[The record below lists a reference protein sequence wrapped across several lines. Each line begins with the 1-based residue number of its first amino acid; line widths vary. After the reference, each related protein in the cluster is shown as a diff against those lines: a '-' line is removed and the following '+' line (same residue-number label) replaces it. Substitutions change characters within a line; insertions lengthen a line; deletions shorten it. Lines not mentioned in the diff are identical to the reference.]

1 MRFIV
6 LLTTLLFAG
15 CAGYVGSSV
24 PHTVMGQEG
33 SPCSLSE
40 KRGPKLWWQKTTV
53 GVSKADNPWE
63 KFNQPKVA
71 RSLDNPWADFEE
83 PRLFTDEFI
92 EREKARRAKEEAIR
106 KRFRKGLEKALYPKE
121 F

>member
-6 LLTTLLFAG
+6 LLMTLALAG
-15 CAGYVGSSV
+15 CASST
-24 PHTVMGQEG
+24 PYNPLDRE
-33 SPCSLSE
+33 SE
-40 KRGPKLWWQKTTV
+40 PLWWQKTTV

-63 KFNQPKVA
+63 KFNQPKAV

-92 EREKARRAKEEAIR
+92 KREKARRAKEEAIR